1 MKAATQHRGGVVGR
15 GRDQPCAPRAGA
27 GASRFSEKRLALGSL
42 SGCSGLASQG
52 RLPPASALGLNA
64 AASGDRASERSSLQ
78 FRRQRWSR
86 AGGRASASL
95 HPRGRTDAGARGG
108 IPSSVTG
115 RGAGGPCPGRSQSCP
130 GGLTSEVLLRRQ
142 VSEDSPQGTETRRH
156 RARPP
161 GRARPGRRHVAAQLL
176 RWGSACPRPV
186 TVTEVLC
193 LLGLGSLRRSCVSTR
208 AASSAP
214 ARGRAWPMWGARRS
228 PCSLG
233 EKNPV
238 TEVSVAPLG
247 CQALWPRG
255 REAEGRR
262 QMGSGR

>member
-1 MKAATQHRGGVVGR
+1 M
-15 GRDQPCAPRAGA
+15 
-27 GASRFSEKRLALGSL
+27 
-42 SGCSGLASQG
+42 
-52 RLPPASALGLNA
+52 
-64 AASGDRASERSSLQ
+64 
-78 FRRQRWSR
+78 
-86 AGGRASASL
+86 
-95 HPRGRTDAGARGG
+95 
-108 IPSSVTG
+108 TG
-115 RGAGGPCPGRSQSCP
+115 RGADGPCPGRSQRCP

-228 PCSLG
+228 PCCLG

-238 TEVSVAPLG
+238 TEVSVAPLAVKRCG
-247 CQALWPRG
+247 PEDARLRDAGRWALGIETRPEWSL
-255 REAEGRR
+255 
-262 QMGSGR
+262 SGESCGVMWGACSALPGGHRATGKFGVRAIP